1 MVAKLS
7 GFAKFD
13 VDMKMSCE
21 HMVQLVNNLA
31 TAESGSFSEEKFEEI
46 MDAMTKAFVEGNPP
60 YAGDLE
66 NETYKAIIQAIRDLN
81 TSELNK

>member
-13 VDMKMSCE
+13 LDIKLSCD
-21 HMVQLVNNLA
+21 HFMMMMNNMC
-31 TAESGSFSEEKFEEI
+31 TADGTGFNEEKLNELME
-46 MDAMTKAFVEGNPP
+46 AMNKAFVEGNPP

-66 NETYKAIIQAIRDLN
+66 NETYKAFM
-81 TSELNK
+81 